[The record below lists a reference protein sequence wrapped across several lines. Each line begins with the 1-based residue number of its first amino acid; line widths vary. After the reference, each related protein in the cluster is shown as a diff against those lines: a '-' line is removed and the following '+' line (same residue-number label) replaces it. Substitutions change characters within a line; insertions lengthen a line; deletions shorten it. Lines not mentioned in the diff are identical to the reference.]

1 MTNGKRSASS
11 EPSIQFDY
19 IPLNIINASKFGL
32 RFHVKTFSVF
42 SSQKLRRNKS
52 TVWPLFKVWTGHVST
67 LLLGFR
73 FDGHVFVHTFS
84 GDFKINR
91 MAYITRSLDI
101 KSWRL
106 ISLVYRLLKFTINL
120 PLFLSSFFSLPKEID
135 SKETKMTRLKL
146 SLQRIFLDR
155 WRKRE
160 TRAWEGRNALEEKKK
175 NERKKTHTHEKGNTR
190 KRSET
195 RTRVR
200 NYTSEEENMHVRRKT
215 RERKENRVGNTRVSK
230 FKEKRVRRE
239 TDKQASEKVFFES
252 QTKTA
257 NAIWSKIRQGQ
268 FCLHYETRCE
278 HLCTCVT
285 ALFSGIERFSIV
297 FTWNSKRHH
306 VVSRFR

>member
-160 TRAWEGRNALEEKKK
+160 TRTWEGRNALEEKKK
-175 NERKKTHTHEKGNTR
+175 TSEKRNIHTR
-190 KRSET
+190 KET
-195 RTRVR
+195 RAREAKHARGYGITRVKR
-200 NYTSEEENMHVRRKT
+200 RTCMLEGRHV
-215 RERKENRVGNTRVSK
+215 N
-230 FKEKRVRRE
+230 EKRI
-239 TDKQASEKVFFES
+239 A
-252 QTKTA
+252 
-257 NAIWSKIRQGQ
+257 W
-268 FCLHYETRCE
+268 ETR
-278 HLCTCVT
+278 
-285 ALFSGIERFSIV
+285 ASASSKKNASGGKQ
-297 FTWNSKRHH
+297 TSKRARKCSLNLKPKLPMLYDRKLDKASFVFITRHA
-306 VVSRFR
+306 VSICALVSQRFFQE